1 MPSPATSPYESF
13 PAINKKTFSPRKV
26 RTFTPRRVRASARL
40 LVRLFSPRRVRASAR
55 LLVRLSSTRAGC
67 CVVALMLLGVVAC
80 AGASVVAD
88 PPSSV
93 LRTSTT
99 IPSIVEALPSS
110 AAKTDNVAA
119 SEAEAEDG
127 SGAEAVGAPAAGVR
141 DASTSLAEGASAPGI
156 GDASPSSA
164 EGIPS
169 SGNAPGSEVEDVLLS
184 GSGDASVSE
193 AESAPASETRSAS
206 PSTAGGIPSSGSA
219 PAPEDVPPSEP
230 RDASPSTPE
239 GGDVLAA
246 NDQQTLE
253 ALSVAVEC
261 CDITYDRE
269 EWNKS
274 WTSRVNSHL
283 GWLQAECRYAF
294 YDDTGSCGGSNHRDH
309 LVAVAEAHRS
319 GGHAWERSRKEA
331 FYLDTDN
338 LYVLS
343 DNVNT
348 RKSDKDPSE
357 WAPAV
362 GTCRYAR
369 EWVAVKTEWELSV
382 EVSEKQAL
390 TRMLNT
396 CPTPPS
402 P

>member
-40 LVRLFSPRRVRASAR
+40 LVRLFSPRKVRASAR
-55 LLVRLSSTRAGC
+55 LLVSLTSTRAGC

-119 SEAEAEDG
+119 SEAEAEDA
-127 SGAEAVGAPAAGVR
+127 SGAEAVGAPAAEAE
-141 DASTSLAEGASAPGI
+141 DASTSSAEDVPASGIEGAST
-156 GDASPSSA
+156 SSA

-169 SGNAPGSEVEDVLLS
+169 AED
-184 GSGDASVSE
+184 
-193 AESAPASETRSAS
+193 
-206 PSTAGGIPSSGSA
+206 A
-219 PAPEDVPPSEP
+219 PAPTSGDVPASEP
-230 RDASPSTPE
+230 RDASPPTPE
-239 GGDVLAA
+239 GGAVLAA

-294 YDDTGSCGGSNHRDH
+294 YDDTGSCAGSNHRDH

-343 DNVNT
+343 NSVNT

-369 EWVAVKTEWELSV
+369 EWVAVKTEWELSID
-382 EVSEKQAL
+382 VSEKQAL
-390 TRMLNT
+390 SRMLNT
-396 CPTPPS
+396 CPTPPL

>member
-1 MPSPATSPYESF
+1 M
-13 PAINKKTFSPRKV
+13 
-26 RTFTPRRVRASARL
+26 
-40 LVRLFSPRRVRASAR
+40 
-55 LLVRLSSTRAGC
+55 
-67 CVVALMLLGVVAC
+67 
-80 AGASVVAD
+80 
-88 PPSSV
+88 
-93 LRTSTT
+93 
-99 IPSIVEALPSS
+99 
-110 AAKTDNVAA
+110 
-119 SEAEAEDG
+119 
-127 SGAEAVGAPAAGVR
+127 
-141 DASTSLAEGASAPGI
+141 
-156 GDASPSSA
+156 
-164 EGIPS
+164 
-169 SGNAPGSEVEDVLLS
+169 
-184 GSGDASVSE
+184 
-193 AESAPASETRSAS
+193 
-206 PSTAGGIPSSGSA
+206 
-219 PAPEDVPPSEP
+219 
-230 RDASPSTPE
+230 
-239 GGDVLAA
+239 LAA

-294 YDDTGSCGGSNHRDH
+294 YDDTGSCAGSNHRDH

-343 DNVNT
+343 NSVNT

-382 EVSEKQAL
+382 DVSEKQAL
-390 TRMLNT
+390 SRMLNT
-396 CPTPPS
+396 CPTPPL